1 MGAGAVQR
9 RGCSMREHKNTTTS
23 AATPAVAKEP
33 GPTFQ
38 SGPHSY
44 SQSTTSTPPGQGLH
58 IADLLSHGADHGL
71 HLSDLVRLT
80 GFPERTVRQM
90 IHRER
95 RKHIPILSNNKDG
108 YYLPSSDYEK
118 AECVCSLR
126 RRAVEIL
133 EAADGIEGA
142 AGIGK

>member
-1 MGAGAVQR
+1 MMKDKKNSRPSVGAPGRPDGSGA
-9 RGCSMREHKNTTTS
+9 CEASS
-23 AATPAVAKEP
+23 DPII
-33 GPTFQ
+33 
-38 SGPHSY
+38 
-44 SQSTTSTPPGQGLH
+44 QSTTSTSPGQGLH

-118 AECVCSLR
+118 ADCVRSLR

-142 AGIGK
+142 VDIGD

>member
-1 MGAGAVQR
+1 MNRTQKTPTGAATSAGAKVEAGTEQ
-9 RGCSMREHKNTTTS
+9 TTTS
-23 AATPAVAKEP
+23 VDK
-33 GPTFQ
+33 
-38 SGPHSY
+38 SI
-44 SQSTTSTPPGQGLH
+44 TSTSPGQGLH

-80 GFPERTVRQM
+80 GLPERTVRQM

-118 AECVCSLR
+118 VDCVRSLR

>member
-1 MGAGAVQR
+1 MSEKKGTRPDVAASERAKMEAGTEQ
-9 RGCSMREHKNTTTS
+9 TTTS
-23 AATPAVAKEP
+23 
-33 GPTFQ
+33 TFN
-38 SGPHSY
+38 H
-44 SQSTTSTPPGQGLH
+44 TTMILPGQGLH

-118 AECVCSLR
+118 ADCVRSLR

>member
-1 MGAGAVQR
+1 MSEKKGTRSDTAMSER
-9 RGCSMREHKNTTTS
+9 
-23 AATPAVAKEP
+23 AKEP
-33 GPTFQ
+33 GAACRQATT
-38 SGPHSY
+38 SIDK
-44 SQSTTSTPPGQGLH
+44 STTSTPLEQGLH

-80 GFPERTVRQM
+80 GLPERTVRQM

-118 AECVCSLR
+118 ADCVRSLR

>member
-1 MGAGAVQR
+1 MKGK
-9 RGCSMREHKNTTTS
+9 KNTRPD
-23 AATPAVAKEP
+23 AATSERAKEP
-33 GPTFQ
+33 EPTFQ
-38 SGPHSY
+38 IGPHSY
-44 SQSTTSTPPGQGLH
+44 FQSTTSTSPGQGLH

-80 GFPERTVRQM
+80 GLPERTVRQM
-90 IHRER
+90 IHHER

-108 YYLPSSDYEK
+108 YYLPGSDYEK
-118 AECVCSLR
+118 ADCVRSLR

-142 AGIGK
+142 TGIGK